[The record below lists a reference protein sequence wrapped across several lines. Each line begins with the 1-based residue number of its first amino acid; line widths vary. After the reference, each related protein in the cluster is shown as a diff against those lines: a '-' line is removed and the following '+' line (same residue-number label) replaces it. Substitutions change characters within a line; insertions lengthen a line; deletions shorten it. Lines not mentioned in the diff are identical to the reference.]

1 MKPTFKVCHDR
12 LSFLVASLVL
22 LVFSPSSSYVGVSYA
37 LSLGHARFRTSL
49 TCCSLMSV
57 RALCF
62 SLRCVIYSHLNASHV
77 SPQPSAPLCSPICLV
92 STSSWL
98 CTCHLD
104 ALGSGLFKCVSLA
117 VQHRLSE
124 LDFHRVSCRRELLY
138 IIDEFYTCLRLAI
151 LKHTDLI

>member
-1 MKPTFKVCHDR
+1 MTDFPFWSLAWSCLCFHPPPRTLACLTLCHSVTLDSG
-12 LSFLVASLVL
+12 L
-22 LVFSPSSSYVGVSYA
+22 
-37 LSLGHARFRTSL
+37 
-49 TCCSLMSV
+49 SLMSV

-62 SLRCVIYSHLNASHV
+62 SLLCVIYSHLNASHV